1 MPFIFLKNAFNCTEE
16 TDILMSTPAVDSG
29 VMLSYMTSV
38 AVQKKFVNGSL
49 EENFKNSPDLEI
61 DVFT

>member
-1 MPFIFLKNAFNCTEE
+1 MPSISLKNAFNCTEE
-16 TDILMSTPAVDSG
+16 TDILMSTPVVDFG

-38 AVQKKFVNGSL
+38 AVLKKFVSGSL
-49 EENFKNSPDLEI
+49 EENFKNSQDLEI

>member
-29 VMLSYMTSV
+29 VMLSYMTLV
-38 AVQKKFVNGSL
+38 VVLKKFVSGSL